1 MKYVKL
7 FEEFESSESFS
18 PELLSYLHEYLEEKE
33 TDITEYL
40 DILAEISLRMEKYN
54 ELYAYLIDK
63 GFDVN
68 GYDLLTILDGIRSL
82 IDRIEDIGE
91 IERGGSMFWEM
102 ISVIGGYSDRLRD
115 FMDLLGLS
123 KGSRDI
129 ERATNAMREGAEMLA
144 SISRY
149 NGDLLRVWGGILE
162 RFDSVDRLEGK
173 LRVIQDIVSVLKETY
188 VETAVIEGLW
198 DVSLEIR
205 NSLEEVIAMIEDGRI
220 YNKRGILV
228 DELEKLKSAYKR
240 ITKSEVKLKELVHSM
255 EKK

>member
-7 FEEFESSESFS
+7 FEEFENSESFS

-33 TDITEYL
+33 SDITEYL

-54 ELYAYLIDK
+54 ELYAYLIDS

-68 GYDLLTILDGIRSL
+68 GYDLLTILDGIHSL
-82 IDRIEDIGE
+82 IDQIEDIGD
-91 IERGGSMFWEM
+91 IERGGSLFWDM
-102 ISVIGGYSDRLRD
+102 ISIIKGYSYKLRD
-115 FMDLLGLS
+115 FMDHLGLS
-123 KGSRDI
+123 KGSSDI
-129 ERATNAMREGAEMLA
+129 ERATNAMREGSEMLA

-162 RFDSVDRLEGK
+162 RFDSIDRLEGK
-173 LRVIQDIVSVLKETY
+173 LRVVRDIISVLKETY

-205 NSLEEVIAMIEDGRI
+205 NSLEEVIAMIEGGKV

-228 DELEKLKSAYKR
+228 DEMERLKSAYER